1 MSRADW
7 LELTNAIRYIP
18 SDPVFDILT
27 TKVVVRTRVWSV
39 EVGTGTYTETD
50 IEILPR
56 PRVREQGDDTIVID
70 RIQPQCPSGGYTPQQ
85 LVPANPLDAVTETFW
100 ILTAADGVERK
111 YTQAMFVTDKA
122 LHYSIVLSGRD
133 LRFPH

>member
-1 MSRADW
+1 MARADW

-39 EVGTGTYTETD
+39 AVGVGTYVDTD
-50 IEILPR
+50 LEILPR
-56 PRVREQGDDTIVID
+56 PRVREQGDDAIIID

-85 LVPANPLDAVTETFW
+85 LVPANPLDSVTETYW
-100 ILTAADGVERK
+100 LLTAADGVERK
-111 YTQAMFVTDKA
+111 YTVASLITDKA
-122 LHYSIVLSGRD
+122 LHYGIALAGRD
-133 LRFPH
+133 VRYPQ